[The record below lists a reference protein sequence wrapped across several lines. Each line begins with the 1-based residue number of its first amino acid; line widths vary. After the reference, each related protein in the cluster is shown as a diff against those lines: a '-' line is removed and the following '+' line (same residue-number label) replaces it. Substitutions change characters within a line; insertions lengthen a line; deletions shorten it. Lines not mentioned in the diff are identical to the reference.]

1 MLQALRATLV
11 VNKLGSSKEKT
22 RVSWLVFVL
31 GFTALTCPPVQLRIA
46 PSSQAHSYDRQVN
59 FALPGYCQA
68 RCGWHGSGL

>member
-31 GFTALTCPPVQLRIA
+31 GFTVLT
-46 PSSQAHSYDRQVN
+46 
-59 FALPGYCQA
+59 G
-68 RCGWHGSGL
+68 